1 MAQHYY
7 LYYLILCDDSLNRRW
22 VKYVFWGIE
31 PEVSGRVFVYGMIFF
46 FAAKK
51 IKVLRLD
58 TR

>member
-31 PEVSGRVFVYGMIFF
+31 PEVSGRVFVYCMIVDLPYN
-46 FAAKK
+46 
-51 IKVLRLD
+51 IY
-58 TR
+58 